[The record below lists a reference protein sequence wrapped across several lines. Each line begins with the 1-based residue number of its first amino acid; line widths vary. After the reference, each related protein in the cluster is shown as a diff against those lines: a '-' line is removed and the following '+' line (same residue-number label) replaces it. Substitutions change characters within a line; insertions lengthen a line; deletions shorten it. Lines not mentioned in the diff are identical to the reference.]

1 VCELAA
7 SESASIPCAERNWP
21 NDSASDPYAAL
32 LVSDLK
38 GAGGKPTS
46 WIWDGYLAAE
56 EITLLTSL
64 WKSGKTTLISILLA
78 RLKDGGMLGGHRVTP
93 GRVVMVTEEGPSM
106 WFERSQLLPFD
117 NHVCWFC
124 RPFTGKPRPE
134 EWLALLDQIGRLH
147 DRQKIDLLVLDS
159 LANLSPMLTEN
170 DAGEMLKA
178 LLPLQRLTRR
188 GMAVLVS
195 HHPRKGPVAAGQAAR
210 GSGAL
215 SGFVDIIVE
224 MQRVSYRNAKD
235 RRRYLRGYS
244 RHEQTPGKWVIE
256 LTADGTDYLSL
267 GESAEPSFERGWLAL
282 KSVLENSEGRMSR
295 REILRAWPESALP
308 PAKLTLWKWLD
319 RAVKERRVQREG
331 AGHRRDPHK
340 YWLPGMEQVWHER
353 FLKSFLG
360 MLDKNEEEKT
370 ERSDKNEERGDE

>member
-178 LLPLQRLTRR
+178 LLPLQRRQGGGWRCWSRTIRAKGRWRR
-188 GMAVLVS
+188 G
-195 HHPRKGPVAAGQAAR
+195 
-210 GSGAL
+210 
-215 SGFVDIIVE
+215 
-224 MQRVSYRNAKD
+224 
-235 RRRYLRGYS
+235 RRRGAAAPYRASSTSLS
-244 RHEQTPGKWVIE
+244 RCNASRTGMPKTGGDICGA
-256 LTADGTDYLSL
+256 TRAT
-267 GESAEPSFERGWLAL
+267 
-282 KSVLENSEGRMSR
+282 SR
-295 REILRAWPESALP
+295 RRAN
-308 PAKLTLWKWLD
+308 
-319 RAVKERRVQREG
+319 G
-331 AGHRRDPHK
+331 
-340 YWLPGMEQVWHER
+340 
-353 FLKSFLG
+353 
-360 MLDKNEEEKT
+360 
-370 ERSDKNEERGDE
+370 